1 MVAMALGTRE
11 HPYATITLTQPVTL
25 VAGSI
30 PILFSGWAI
39 RGPAGYGIFGSLA
52 RHGVAEFLVV
62 LRHR

>member
-1 MVAMALGTRE
+1 M
-11 HPYATITLTQPVTL
+11 TL
-25 VAGSI
+25 VAGPI